1 MTLRNVILEERSDL
15 GYRYGEQD
23 SDVDRAASVREK
35 HAQRENAYF
44 DVYCA
49 EWVSFTSVHSGGGDW
64 HWRLISGG
72 HVLLDCGGYKSR
84 VLCAQA
90 VETLRRE
97 AWTAEFPQ

>member
-1 MTLRNVILEERSDL
+1 MTLRNVILEDRSDL
-15 GYRYGEQD
+15 GYRYGAHD
-23 SDVDRAASVREK
+23 SVGDGAALAREK
-35 HAQRENAYF
+35 HAPRENAYF

-64 HWRLISGG
+64 HWRLISAGR
-72 HVLLDCGGYKSR
+72 VLLDCGGYKSR
-84 VLCAQA
+84 AACAQA